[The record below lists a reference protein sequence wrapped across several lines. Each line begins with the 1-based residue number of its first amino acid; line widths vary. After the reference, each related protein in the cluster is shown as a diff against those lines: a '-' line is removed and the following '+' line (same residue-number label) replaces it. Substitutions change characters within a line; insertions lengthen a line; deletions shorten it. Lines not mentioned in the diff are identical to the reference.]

1 MQELI
6 TILYSIQHH
15 LQEFF
20 IILKI
25 RKIEVWEI
33 RHMSSYS
40 SIQQERKMLKIG
52 RTTGYYELKLAWN
65 DSEYEGTFL

>member
-25 RKIEVWEI
+25 RKIKVWEI

-40 SIQQERKMLKIG
+40 SIQQERK
-52 RTTGYYELKLAWN
+52 N
-65 DSEYEGTFL
+65 